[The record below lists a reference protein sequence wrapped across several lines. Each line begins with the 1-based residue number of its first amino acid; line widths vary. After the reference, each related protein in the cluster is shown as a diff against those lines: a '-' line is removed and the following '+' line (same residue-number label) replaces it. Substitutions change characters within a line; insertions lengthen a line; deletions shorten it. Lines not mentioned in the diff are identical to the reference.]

1 MFLRL
6 KLIAWCCFSFFSF
19 GANWVQSQT
28 PVGTSIENF
37 RVSEK
42 SLDNQRSTIL
52 TGEKALFLEGGIM
65 SLSNPRLVTV
75 TSKGKTNLV
84 FNASECLYN
93 QETKT
98 ISSPGQMSLSTSDGQ
113 MQLSGL
119 GFSGSLIGP
128 SLTIATNVKANLKKS
143 LKDVSF
149 RNIPDRVAIEGTDM
163 IDISAKQFEMI
174 PGKAEFRDSVI
185 VKDVEVDLRA
195 DVIKIEFQN
204 EDGLI
209 RSVEGFGDI
218 EIESDKVLIT
228 NKHVDS
234 RASYDLESGSILIKG
249 SPSWLMGENSGR
261 ADSIMIHRESMF
273 ISAYGNVEMKVPI
286 SDKEGGLFQFN
297 PVSDTESE
305 SNSLLLNISSSYFVF
320 QPAKKGKKG
329 YARYIGSVKLIRGIT
344 RLDCQ
349 YLNFVMYK
357 ESNKEKLETAR
368 ATGVNLY
375 QGDDLLASNLL
386 FYDFE
391 NEKLI
396 LEASPNWILEGQ
408 TGNAK
413 RVEIDTKSGK
423 FLAKGNVEMELTKT
437 RGIANFLFPMDE
449 GKSSS
454 EDNSPTSVTCDLFE
468 YIRSFENSHFD
479 TVKFNGDVFLT
490 GKNGFNLK
498 ANSIYMEIDSIK
510 KDLNIINAIGD
521 LSGTTIG
528 QNSMRFN
535 GGRLNY
541 DKNSK
546 IVRLLG
552 NPHVEIHTE
561 QDGAEVV
568 AFGSEAQYKTEE
580 GSMVL
585 LGNPLLKTPQGVLGG
600 DRVVY
605 DQKEKR
611 LRASGNWKMTL
622 SSKLILQK
630 RDKSD

>member
-6 KLIAWCCFSFFSF
+6 KLIAWCCVSFFDF
-19 GANWVQSQT
+19 GANWGQGQT

-75 TSKGKTNLV
+75 TSKGKTNIV

-149 RNIPDRVAIEGTDM
+149 RNIPDQVAIEGADI
-163 IDISAKQFEMI
+163 IDIFAKKFEMI

-273 ISAYGNVEMKVPI
+273 IGAYGNVEMKVPI
-286 SDKEGGLFQFN
+286 SDKEDGLFRFN

-349 YLNFVMYK
+349 YLNFVMDG
-357 ESNKEKLETAR
+357 ESNEEQLEAAG

-375 QGDDLLASNLL
+375 QGNDSLTSDIL

-391 NEKLI
+391 DGKMI
-396 LEASPNWILEGQ
+396 LEASPNWNLGGQ
-408 TGNAK
+408 TGNAN

-423 FLAKGNVEMELTKT
+423 FLAKGNVEMELTKA
-437 RGIANFLFPMDE
+437 RGVANFLFPMNE
-449 GKSSS
+449 RKSSP
-454 EDNSPTSVTCDLFE
+454 EDNSPIRVICDIFE
-468 YIRSFENSHFD
+468 YNRSFKNSHSDSVIFY
-479 TVKFNGDVFLT
+479 GDVSLT

-498 ANSIYMEIDSIK
+498 ANSIDMEIDSIK
-510 KDLNIINAIGD
+510 KDLNTISAIGD
-521 LSGTTIG
+521 LSGSTIG

-546 IVRLLG
+546 MVRLLG
-552 NPHVEIHTE
+552 DPNVEIHTD
-561 QDGAEVV
+561 QDGAQVV
-568 AFGSEAQYKTEE
+568 AYGSEAQYKTEE
-580 GSMVL
+580 GRMVL
-585 LGNPLLKTPQGVLGG
+585 LGNPLLKTPQGLLAG
-600 DRVVY
+600 DRVIY
-605 DQKEKR
+605 DQNEKR

-622 SSKLILQK
+622 NSESILQI

>member
-1 MFLRL
+1 MVFRL
-6 KLIAWCCFSFFSF
+6 KLTAWCCFSFFSF
-19 GANWVQSQT
+19 GANWVQSQA

-65 SLSNPRLVTV
+65 SLSNPCLVTV
-75 TSKGKTNLV
+75 NSKGKTNLV
-84 FNASECLYN
+84 FTASECLYS

-119 GFSGSLIGP
+119 GFSGNLIGP
-128 SLTIATNVKANLKKS
+128 TLTIATNVQAKLKKN

-149 RNIPDRVAIEGTDM
+149 RNIPDQVAIEGADI
-163 IDISAKQFEMI
+163 IDISAKKFVMV

-185 VKDVEVDLRA
+185 VKDVKVDVRA
-195 DVIKIEFQN
+195 DVVKIELKN
-204 EDGLI
+204 KDGLI

-234 RASYDLESGSILIKG
+234 RASYYLESGSILIKG

-273 ISAYGNVEMKVPI
+273 ISAYGNVEMKLPVSGGE
-286 SDKEGGLFQFN
+286 SDLFQFN
-297 PVSDTESE
+297 RVLNTESE
-305 SNSLLLNISSSYFVF
+305 SNSLPLNITSAYFVF

-329 YARYIGSVKLIRGIT
+329 YARYIGSVKLIHGIT
-344 RLDCQ
+344 RLNCQ
-349 YLNFVMYK
+349 YLNFVMDG
-357 ESNKEKLETAR
+357 ESNEEELEVAR

-375 QGDDLLASNLL
+375 QGDDRLTSDLL

-391 NEKLI
+391 DGKMI
-396 LEASPNWILEGQ
+396 LEAGPKWKLGGQ
-408 TGNAK
+408 TGNAN
-413 RVEIDTKSGK
+413 RVEIDTQSGK
-423 FLAKGNVEMELTKT
+423 FLAKGNVEMELTKA
-437 RGIANFLFPMDE
+437 RGVANFLFQMNE
-449 GKSSS
+449 EKSSTK
-454 EDNSPTSVTCDLFE
+454 DNSPISVICDFFE
-468 YIRSFENSHFD
+468 YNRSFNSSHSDSVIFY
-479 TVKFNGDVFLT
+479 GDVSLI

-498 ANSIYMEIDSIK
+498 ANSIDMEIDPIK
-510 KDLNIINAIGD
+510 KDLNTISAIGD
-521 LSGTTIG
+521 LSGSTIG

-535 GGRLNY
+535 GERLNY
-541 DKNSK
+541 DKKNK

-552 NPHVEIHTE
+552 DPNVEIHTE
-561 QDGAEVV
+561 QDGAQVV

-580 GSMVL
+580 GRMIL
-585 LGNPLLKTPQGVLGG
+585 LGNPLLKTPQGLLGG
-600 DRVVY
+600 DRVIY

-622 SSKLILQK
+622 NSESILQR